1 MTTTTEQGTP
11 PREEPDASPVWSRE
25 DDERLS
31 LAVARL
37 GHSWEAVAQQLESRF
52 TAEQCSSRW
61 TRSLRPVLDDAAAA
75 RAKLVT
81 REEAAATGRPPSPPA
96 RPADARPTFRAAE
109 DLALLEALDE
119 GETSWSAVASRL
131 PGRSGEQC
139 RARWH
144 EHLSPLIEAAAAAER
159 RCSAA
164 GGARKRRRPSHEGDG
179 D

>member
-11 PREEPDASPVWSRE
+11 PREELDASPVWSRE

-81 REEAAATGRPPSPPA
+81 REEAAATGRPPSPTPE

-119 GETSWSAVASRL
+119 GETAWSAVARRV

-139 RARWH
+139 RARWR
-144 EHLSPLIEAAAAAER
+144 EHLSPLIEAAAAAEKL
-159 RCSAA
+159 SAR
-164 GGARKRRRPSHEGDG
+164 RKRRRAPSE
-179 D
+179 

>member
-61 TRSLRPVLDDAAAA
+61 TRSLQKHLRNLLIFSKWSGSVDGIS
-75 RAKLVT
+75 T
-81 REEAAATGRPPSPPA
+81 
-96 RPADARPTFRAAE
+96 
-109 DLALLEALDE
+109 LACTAI
-119 GETSWSAVASRL
+119 GEIR
-131 PGRSGEQC
+131 
-139 RARWH
+139 
-144 EHLSPLIEAAAAAER
+144 
-159 RCSAA
+159 
-164 GGARKRRRPSHEGDG
+164 
-179 D
+179 